1 LLDVLQD
8 NSRLSFADL
17 GRKRNRSPSA
27 FGERTKKL
35 EEFEVIPKYT
45 LPLYNKKLGNDLD
58 AFILFKFFPD

>member
-27 FGERTKKL
+27 VRERIKKL
-35 EEFEVIPKYT
+35 EEFEVIQKYC
-45 LPLYNKKLGNDLD
+45 
-58 AFILFKFFPD
+58 AFL